1 MATDGVNFLKGFPK
15 RPPWYLRD
23 LHVMSWKRVIASW
36 QQAESNNKTYRPG
49 THVVKWSRHCRVRRC
64 AVCDALCKAEKKK
77 KDSKNR
83 GRPSQYQDSDISG
96 ITGKETGKRE
106 TTDCATAYL
115 QYNTEQCVY
124 QSIAGDHCF
133 SSVSPF
139 PIRSHHTPV
148 PIPDPINT
156 ETSNDETSRDRQNN
170 ICAVKAAEI
179 VLQNVS
185 AVHMLLQYEEM
196 ATTLVKKKIE
206 ANRSDDSLIK
216 VKTKGQPLCL
226 TYTTKPRKTTS
237 EASTR
242 TRRQRVLQLSQRR
255 DIVSGG
261 DAMLQLSERR

>member
-1 MATDGVNFLKGFPK
+1 MLSNATVTCDYGNVGCKSVVPLQ
-15 RPPWYLRD
+15 D
-23 LHVMSWKRVIASW
+23 LQH
-36 QQAESNNKTYRPG
+36 
-49 THVVKWSRHCRVRRC
+49 
-64 AVCDALCKAEKKK
+64 
-77 KDSKNR
+77 
-83 GRPSQYQDSDISG
+83 
-96 ITGKETGKRE
+96 
-106 TTDCATAYL
+106 
-115 QYNTEQCVY
+115 NTERCVY

-226 TYTTKPRKTTS
+226 TYTPKPRKTTS
-237 EASTR
+237 QASTR

>member
-1 MATDGVNFLKGFPK
+1 MCRLSIMCESIVSPPIAFANMLSNATVTCDYGNVGCK
-15 RPPWYLRD
+15 
-23 LHVMSWKRVIASW
+23 S
-36 QQAESNNKTYRPG
+36 
-49 THVVKWSRHCRVRRC
+49 VVP
-64 AVCDALCKAEKKK
+64 L
-77 KDSKNR
+77 
-83 GRPSQYQDSDISG
+83 QD
-96 ITGKETGKRE
+96 
-106 TTDCATAYL
+106 L
-115 QYNTEQCVY
+115 QYNTERCVY

-133 SSVSPF
+133 SSVSTFPF
-139 PIRSHHTPV
+139 RSHPTPV
-148 PIPDPINT
+148 PIPDTINT

-196 ATTLVKKKIE
+196 ETTLVKKKIE
-206 ANRSDDSLIK
+206 ANRSDDSSIK

-226 TYTTKPRKTTS
+226 TYTPKPRKTTS

-261 DAMLQLSERR
+261 DAMLQLSERRCDTNKRTRRKILQILGLTPDIPPGAGLHLEVAMGTTWAAMRKLRRYFKAWHVNIGSEV